1 MKKDDLKAFIS
12 LISII
17 FPLFIGI
24 TMSGCASM
32 VPPVELRAKTPDL
45 SIDASIKRNINLAI
59 VIPDP
64 MAYAIIYEVPA
75 TKYTRDL
82 TSQYRSGGLYLEREL
97 SKISSETFS
106 QVFSQVT
113 VVRDMPQS
121 GQYDAVAELK
131 IGRVPMLLIRQPR
144 PFLFPVYLPIDMTA
158 EWSMTVV
165 DRGNREIFSKKGVS
179 SLQSFE
185 LNIFRPSDWGI
196 AMGQMMSPIIS
207 ELAKEWA
214 ITLYSL
220 EAFSAAPSTG
230 GENR

>member
-1 MKKDDLKAFIS
+1 MKRIAKSVVFYCVFA
-12 LISII
+12 LI
-17 FPLFIGI
+17 
-24 TMSGCASM
+24 GCASM
-32 VPPVELRAKTPDL
+32 LRVPPVELRAKTPDL

-64 MAYAIIYEVPA
+64 MAYAIIYEVSA
-75 TKYTRDL
+75 NNYTRDF
-82 TSQYRSGGLYLEREL
+82 TTQYRSGGFYLEREL

-131 IGRVPMLLIRQPR
+131 IGRILMVLIRR
-144 PFLFPVYLPIDMTA
+144 PHPYLFPVYLPIDMTA

-179 SLQSFE
+179 SPQSFDV
-185 LNIFRPSDWGI
+185 NMYRPSAWSI

-214 ITLYSL
+214 MALHSL
-220 EAFSAAPSTG
+220 EALSGAASTG